1 MHTYT
6 EPEELTMSATATM
19 NGKPQRKQLGD
30 QLDRLDSIID
40 ALAEGLPGAVAD
52 ACRDGARLAVKD
64 AILEIIGNPELR
76 ALIAPQHTHLPSPPA
91 PTVPEPAPAPE
102 PKPSLWSRLK
112 AKVAAVRDSLTGATT
127 KAKDAVATR
136 YAAAKEA
143 VVAVGRAT
151 GEAFPLQRVGLV
163 ASSVG
168 LVVGVACLLV
178 PQTMSAAVGAIGAVC
193 TTVSVQ
199 TGFWLRKAALRVGL
213 MS

>member
-6 EPEELTMSATATM
+6 ELEEQTMSATATM

-64 AILEIIGNPELR
+64 AILEILGNPELR
-76 ALIAPQHTHLPSPPA
+76 ALIAPQHTHLPNRPVTP
-91 PTVPEPAPAPE
+91 PEPTPAPE

-112 AKVAAVRDSLTGATT
+112 ARIAAVRDSLTGATT
-127 KAKDAVATR
+127 KAKEAVATR

-143 VVAVGRAT
+143 VVAVGKAT

-163 ASSVG
+163 ASGVG
-168 LVVGVACLLV
+168 VVVGIACLLV

-199 TGFWLRKAALRVGL
+199 TGFWLRKAALRIGL
-213 MS
+213 MN

>member
-1 MHTYT
+1 
-6 EPEELTMSATATM
+6 LKDKTMTATATM

-52 ACRDGARLAVKD
+52 ACRDGARAAVKD
-64 AILEIIGNPELR
+64 VLIEVMTNPELR
-76 ALIAPQHTHLPSPPA
+76 AMLAPQQTHLPNTPVTP
-91 PTVPEPAPAPE
+91 PEPMPAPE

-112 AKVAAVRDSLTGATT
+112 AKAAAMRDSLTGAI
-127 KAKDAVATR
+127 AK
-136 YAAAKEA
+136 AKEA
-143 VVAVGRAT
+143 VVTRCTAAKDTVVAVGKAT

-168 LVVGVACLLV
+168 LVVGIACLLV
-178 PQTMSAAVGAIGAVC
+178 PQTMSATVGAIGAAC

-213 MS
+213 LN